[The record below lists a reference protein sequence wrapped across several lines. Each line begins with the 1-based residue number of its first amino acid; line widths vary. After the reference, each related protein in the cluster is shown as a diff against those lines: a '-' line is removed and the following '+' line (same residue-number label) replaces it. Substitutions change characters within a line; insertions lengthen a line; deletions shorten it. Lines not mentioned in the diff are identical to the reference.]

1 MGRGNGSGHGNYSGR
16 GRGGQKSRSGV
27 HMRPGFEGG
36 QLPLIKRLPEKRGF
50 FNIFRTEYT
59 IVNMGELNK
68 FETGSEVTPEKLLA
82 AGLIKNLNRPVKIL
96 ANGEINRAL
105 TIKAHKFSASATAKI
120 KAVGGKAEE
129 VASAAETK

>member
-1 MGRGNGSGHGNYSGR
+1 
-16 GRGGQKSRSGV
+16 
-27 HMRPGFEGG
+27 
-36 QLPLIKRLPEKRGF
+36 
-50 FNIFRTEYT
+50 
-59 IVNMGELNK
+59 MGELNK

-129 VASAAETK
+129 VASAAEDK